1 MAFPLQIWATDWVNV
16 TFPLLSRLRSRANS
30 VSSSHSR
37 WRNCYLNCVCES
49 KEFQTHTK
57 RGIKIKIKRRREM
70 GRRWGLVVVVVAVLG
85 VVMMRT
91 PLGNQLG
98 WDRSKHSALMKWL
111 SDMTDRLGY
120 WAIPAYVGVHTLTLA
135 LCLPYAVFFEAGASV
150 LFGFLPALLCVFSA
164 KILGASLSFWI
175 GRLIFRSSSS
185 AAKWTQ
191 RNKYFHLLSK
201 GVERD
206 GWRFVLLARFSPV
219 PSYVINY
226 ALAATEVSFLVDFLL
241 PTAIGCLPMILQ
253 NTSIGSLAST
263 AVASASGSQRSQ
275 IWSYVFPLLGI
286 LSSIL
291 ISLRIKKYST
301 GITASENSTS
311 EDMHGITNDVD
322 STKKLS

>member
-1 MAFPLQIWATDWVNV
+1 
-16 TFPLLSRLRSRANS
+16 
-30 VSSSHSR
+30 
-37 WRNCYLNCVCES
+37 
-49 KEFQTHTK
+49 
-57 RGIKIKIKRRREM
+57 M
-70 GRRWGLVVVVVAVLG
+70 GRRWGLVVVVVAVVG
-85 VVMMRT
+85 MVMMRT
-91 PLGNQLG
+91 RLGNQLG
-98 WDRSKHSALMKWL
+98 WDRSNHSALMQWL
-111 SDMTDRLGY
+111 RDMTDRLGY

-135 LCLPYAVFFEAGASV
+135 LCLPYAVFFEAVASV

-185 AAKWTQ
+185 AKKWTQ
-191 RNKYFHLLSK
+191 RNKYFHMLSK

-219 PSYVINY
+219 PSYIINY

-263 AVASASGSQRSQ
+263 AVASVSGSHRSQ
-275 IWSYVFPLLGI
+275 IWSCVFPLLGF

-291 ISLRIKKYST
+291 ISLRIKKYSA
-301 GITASENSTS
+301 GITASETSTS
-311 EDMHGITNDVD
+311 EDIHGITNDVD
-322 STKKLS
+322 STQKLSYRKKEEGNVDVRSQKN